1 MNSGLVELISALG
14 LVLAIEGV
22 LYAAFPGFMRRV
34 LASLS
39 VQPEQGLRFAGLI
52 SLIAGVLIVW
62 MVRG

>member
-1 MNSGLVELISALG
+1 MTPGLVELFSALG

-22 LYAAFPGFMRRV
+22 LYAAFPGFMRRT
-34 LASLS
+34 LATLIA
-39 VQPEQGLRFAGLI
+39 QPEQGLRFAGMF

>member
-1 MNSGLVELISALG
+1 MDTGLVELISALG

-22 LYAAFPGFMRRV
+22 LYAAFPGFMRRM

-39 VQPEQGLRFAGLI
+39 AQPEQGLRFAGLI
-52 SLIAGVLIVW
+52 SLMAGVLIVW

>member
-1 MNSGLVELISALG
+1 MTSGLVELVSALG

-22 LYAAFPGFMRRV
+22 LYAAFPGFMRRM

-39 VQPEQGLRFAGLI
+39 EQPEQGLRFAGLI
-52 SLIAGVLIVW
+52 SLMAGVLIVW

>member
-1 MNSGLVELISALG
+1 MTPGLVELFSALG
-14 LVLAIEGV
+14 LVLAIEGA
-22 LYAAFPGFMRRV
+22 LYAAFPGFMRRA

-39 VQPEQGLRFAGLI
+39 VQPEQGLRFAGLF